1 MQSASANA
9 DAIQSRP
16 KPLPA
21 QRYPRGIE
29 AYVDGA
35 AATND
40 CGECFAAEQAL
51 PFGRPFGAA
60 RIGDIVTADLS
71 ALSPIL
77 GERGIVP
84 ERLLFLD
91 TETTGLLD
99 GAGVCAFLIG
109 IGFVR
114 GSEFV
119 VRQFFLRDYA
129 EEPAA
134 LAALAEAMSR
144 ADALATF
151 NGKSFDAP
159 LLEQRFR
166 LHRQPSPLAHKP
178 HWDILRPARTLWKRR
193 LGSCKLT
200 RLESAILGVER
211 KGDVPGSE
219 IPGIYFDYLRTGDAR
234 GLQSVFFHNALDIIS
249 LAALTAA
256 MAGFA
261 RDWSGAAPRPHGSD
275 LLGLG
280 VMFER
285 AGALDLAA
293 AAFARALAAD
303 LPEALRSEA
312 LWRLASCHKRLNRH
326 ERAAEIWL
334 DLSTGESPLAAR
346 ALGELSRH
354 HERCRKDYEKAAR
367 YAGQAIDLIGRLGGL
382 SQRAPGDSLPA
393 GILAPLTRRRERLRK
408 RLAGPGAC
416 AVQSDAHNDV

>member
-1 MQSASANA
+1 MSLEQTLRHLKQIVQLASANA
-9 DAIQSRP
+9 NPVQSRP

-29 AYVDGA
+29 EYVHGA
-35 AATND
+35 VASND

-51 PFGRPFGAA
+51 PLGRPFGNT

-71 ALSPIL
+71 ALAMIL
-77 GERGIVP
+77 GECPLNP

-99 GAGVCAFLIG
+99 GSGSCAFLMG
-109 IGFVR
+109 IGFVH

-119 VRQFFLRDYA
+119 VRQFFLRDYS

-134 LAALAEAMSR
+134 LAALADAIRRSEA
-144 ADALATF
+144 LVTF
-151 NGKSFDAP
+151 NGRSFDAP

-166 LHRQPSPLAHKP
+166 LHGQTSPFSGKP
-178 HWDILRPARTLWKRR
+178 HCDMLHPARTIWKRR

-200 RLESAILGVER
+200 RLESGILGVER

-234 GLQSVFFHNALDIIS
+234 GLQPVFFHNALDIVS

-261 RDWSGAAPRPHGSD
+261 KHSDNAARRIHGAD

-280 VMFER
+280 VMYER

-293 AAFARALAAD
+293 AALERALAAD
-303 LPEALRSEA
+303 LPEALRPEA
-312 LWRLASCHKRLNRH
+312 LWRLASLHKRLNRL

-334 DLSTGESPLAAR
+334 DLSHGEALIAIR
-346 ALGELSRH
+346 ALGELARH
-354 HERCRKDYEKAAR
+354 HERCRKDYEKALR
-367 YAGQAIDLIGRLGGL
+367 YAEQAIERLGRLT
-382 SQRAPGDSLPA
+382 PGESCPA
-393 GILAPLTRRRERLRK
+393 GLLVLLTRRCERLRK
-408 RLAGPGAC
+408 RLAASVP
-416 AVQSDAHNDV
+416 